1 MGYPFYTLHDLI
13 IQLPHKLHRAHTSSN
28 SVSLCFTPTH
38 HRTGSRR
45 LCNSAVVRSCHA
57 TVSFIFFLFIRY
69 SMFRYIQ
76 TQLDSPLI
84 GR

>member
-28 SVSLCFTPTH
+28 SVSLCFPPTH

-57 TVSFIFFLFIRY
+57 TVARTIKSLSVNHLRLRRF
-69 SMFRYIQ
+69 
-76 TQLDSPLI
+76 
-84 GR
+84 